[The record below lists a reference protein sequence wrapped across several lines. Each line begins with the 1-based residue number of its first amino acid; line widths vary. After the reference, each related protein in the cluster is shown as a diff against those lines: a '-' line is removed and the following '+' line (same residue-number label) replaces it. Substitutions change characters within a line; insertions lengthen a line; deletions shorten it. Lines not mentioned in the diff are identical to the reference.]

1 MRSEQDTKKWGTI
14 YLGGNKEAT
23 LESIDAM
30 QAAARQE
37 QWNQRTQNE
46 YLDRVRERA
55 TDRAREIL
63 GAAHTERQNLL
74 TEARTEAERIRLET
88 QVQYDKADKALADAE
103 AIRAD
108 AQAVRDD
115 AEAIRNAAQ
124 EEGFNTGLANA
135 RDELDAFRGAM
146 GASIAVVLQS
156 IERQNA
162 AIFAAWREDIVALV
176 QTCVNKGT
184 EWVLQDQ
191 HKAVLRAL
199 VMESV
204 RQLDNRHTVTLRVHP
219 DDEAAVADMFAAARE
234 AMPDVDR
241 WIVQGDS
248 SVALGGL
255 IAESPSSTVD
265 NRVALRAALV
275 DGILRHLTLPEGE
288 AEVLAAQAIHEVL
301 QEQVAHIESIAPPVP
316 EQYLPPQTETER
328 EPEQVAELG
337 PEQEMEQEPEST
349 PEQGTEQAP
358 AQATEQFTEQAPVQA
373 EMPPSTADAPFPEAD
388 LHSPAAHE
396 QSPPLAAAPASERD
410 GAIPPAM
417 QSMPDSAS
425 FATAAA
431 DPSVATGLAEPSG
444 LADTAVSDI
453 PAGSSAPASPSDLAD
468 PSLATPPATD
478 NTAPHAPANAPVQ
491 VPSPP
496 TPPASIAAQAA
507 PSLAELE
514 EELLPLPVEN
524 SEAVNAVLAGGGF
537 LSDDDSVGSRS

>member
-337 PEQEMEQEPEST
+337 PEQEMEQESEST

-358 AQATEQFTEQAPVQA
+358 AQATEQGTEQA

-396 QSPPLAAAPASERD
+396 QSPPLAAAPASEVD
-410 GAIPPAM
+410 GDIPPAI

-431 DPSVATGLAEPSG
+431 DPFVATGLAEPSG
-444 LADTAVSDI
+444 LADTAVSDLSAE
-453 PAGSSAPASPSDLAD
+453 PPAPASPSTPAA
-468 PSLATPPATD
+468 PSGLATSPAMD
-478 NTAPHAPANAPVQ
+478 DTAPHGPANAPVQ
-491 VPSPP
+491 APSPP